1 MMRGNGCAINILCQ
15 CGKLTGIML
24 EIKATVTFLETQGD
38 GQAPAHRLLC
48 SRKNMFMPFESPAKP
63 ALAPMTNAD
72 IDACAWLLCSAGARK
87 HVRNATPWTRVS
99 ATQHLSEVLSA
110 PGVRAFVWR
119 DARCAPVAFV
129 AGEMHGECFQVIS
142 LCVSRHVQADGFG
155 LRLVQQVQRE
165 IGAGHVE
172 LAESL
177 SGPRARQILKSL

>member
-1 MMRGNGCAINILCQ
+1 MVKRRSLIYLDGAL
-15 CGKLTGIML
+15 IMFNPFDPP
-24 EIKATVTFLETQGD
+24 AT
-38 GQAPAHRLLC
+38 
-48 SRKNMFMPFESPAKP
+48 P

-87 HVRNATPWTRVS
+87 HGRDATPSWTR
-99 ATQHLSEVLSA
+99 ATAAQHLAGLLAS
-110 PGVRAFVWR
+110 PHMRAFVWR

-129 AGEMHGECFQVIS
+129 AGEVQGDCFQVIS
-142 LCVSRHVQADGFG
+142 LCVSRQAQSEGLG

-177 SGPRARQILKSL
+177 SGLRARQIVKSL